1 MVSLFSL
8 FVGQGV
14 EFLGVVTR
22 RRKLLFNYVLFGHRS
37 GSYGFAGCS
46 SVGAA
51 SGQRAQVTYDAIRG
65 HIESHPEHGQNTG
78 HHIQIYQVLRLNLL
92 FGV

>member
-8 FVGQGV
+8 FVREGV

-22 RRKLLFNYVLFGHRS
+22 RRKLLFDYALFEHMS
-37 GSYGFAGCS
+37 ESYKFAERY
-46 SVGAA
+46 SVEVA
-51 SGQRAQVTYDAIRG
+51 SGQRAQVIYDAVRG
-65 HIESHPEHGQNTG
+65 RIESHPERGQNTG
-78 HHIQIYQVLRLNLL
+78 HRIQIYQVWRLNFL